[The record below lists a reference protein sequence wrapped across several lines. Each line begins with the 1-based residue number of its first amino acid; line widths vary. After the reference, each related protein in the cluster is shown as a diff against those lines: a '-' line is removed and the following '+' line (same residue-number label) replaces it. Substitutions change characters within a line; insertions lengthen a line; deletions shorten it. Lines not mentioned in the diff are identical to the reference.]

1 MNIHPQVHN
10 HINSKQ
16 ARRRLESGHP
26 ELSIECPRC
35 HSSAGRTCFMGPG
48 FLGITHRAR
57 RALYQQI
64 QMQNSPAP
72 VMA

>member
-1 MNIHPQVHN
+1 MIIHPQTH
-10 HINSKQ
+10 HPINSKQ

-26 ELSIECPRC
+26 ELSIECPQC

-64 QMQNSPAP
+64 QMQSLAAPA
-72 VMA
+72 MA